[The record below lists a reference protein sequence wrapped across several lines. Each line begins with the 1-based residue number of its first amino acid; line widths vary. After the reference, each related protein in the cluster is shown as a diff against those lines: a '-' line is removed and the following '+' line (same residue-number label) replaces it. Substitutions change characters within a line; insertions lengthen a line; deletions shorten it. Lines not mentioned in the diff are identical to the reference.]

1 MLFLDDAIALHAVD
15 TCPKYPLLVP
25 ARNENPLEVR
35 NAFRSL
41 RIAIFRRPRCTR
53 MDEGGGRRNEIRA
66 GGCANRQIKLQYRGA
81 GARQSP
87 LGQRSGLVRG
97 IYGRSVAGGRL
108 WIRRIS
114 TELRYWLNAP
124 PSSSGCPAHRLGFGP
139 NPVDLFGRRDGDG
152 GLIVAQKTSI
162 SGQFALQW

>member
-1 MLFLDDAIALHAVD
+1 
-15 TCPKYPLLVP
+15 
-25 ARNENPLEVR
+25 
-35 NAFRSL
+35 
-41 RIAIFRRPRCTR
+41 

-108 WIRRIS
+108 WVRRIS
-114 TELRYWLNAP
+114 TELQYGLSALP
-124 PSSSGCPAHRLGFGP
+124 CSSGYPAHQLAFGS
-139 NPVDLFGRRDGDG
+139 NPPDLFGRRDDDG
-152 GLIVAQKTSI
+152 GIIVAQETSV